1 MLTYSWFT
9 LLYSENQH
17 NIVIILSLKAKT
29 KPRSVVSPSMVCT
42 TGIQGRNGFRCQNL
56 LTDWFGN
63 WCLHGFRSVSQMAL
77 KSQQL
82 APRLEV
88 NNKPTPN
95 RSIFPTSVLKQL
107 CFIYDTMD
115 VLDVNK
121 ATSPWNTLQPFASHD
136 HDLDTCS
143 WQEVDS
149 SPLWEEAH
157 C

>member
-1 MLTYSWFT
+1 MSLKSFFFNSKTEFG
-9 LLYSENQH
+9 
-17 NIVIILSLKAKT
+17 IILSLKKEAKT
-29 KPRSVVSPSMVCT
+29 KPRSIVSQSMVCT
-42 TGIQGRNGFRCQNL
+42 TWIQGRNGFRCQNL

-63 WCLHGFRSVSQMAL
+63 WCLHGFRSVSQMVI

-88 NNKPTPN
+88 NNKPTAN
-95 RSIFPTSVLKQL
+95 RSIFPTKVLKQQS
-107 CFIYDTMD
+107 CFIYDTMEM
-115 VLDVNK
+115 LTK
-121 ATSPWNTLQPFASHD
+121 QHPHGTHCSRASHD

-143 WQEVDS
+143 WQEVDR